1 MKVTLQVCKIE
12 NVDIEVPY
20 AIIAPL
26 MLANCKEN
34 WGKSGIATEE
44 DYERVED
51 YIKRNY
57 GYVLSCDIDNGNYQ
71 CAEITSGNE
80 TITMLEG

>member
-12 NVDIEVPY
+12 NVDVEVPY
-20 AIIAPL
+20 AVIAPL
-26 MLANCKEN
+26 MLDNCKEN

-44 DYERVED
+44 DYERAKD
-51 YIKRNY
+51 YIRRNY
-57 GYVLSCDIDNGNYQ
+57 GYVLDCDIGNGKYQ
-71 CAEITSGNE
+71 SAEITSGDE

>member
-12 NVDIEVPY
+12 NVDIEIPY

-26 MLANCKEN
+26 MLDDWKEK
-34 WGKSGIATEE
+34 WDRSGIATEE
-44 DYERVED
+44 DYERVKD

-57 GYVLSCDIDNGNYQ
+57 GYALSCDIDNGNYQ
-71 CAEITSGNE
+71 YAEITSGDE
-80 TITMLEG
+80 TITILEG

>member
-1 MKVTLQVCKIE
+1 MRVTLQVCKIE

-26 MLANCKEN
+26 MLDNCKEN
-34 WGKSGIATEE
+34 WDKSGIATEE
-44 DYERVED
+44 DYERAKD

-57 GYVLSCDIDNGNYQ
+57 GYGLSCDIDNGNYQ
-71 CAEITSGNE
+71 YAEITSGNE
-80 TITMLEG
+80 TITILEG